1 MLLDLGHPLLPH
13 VVIRVGVDDAEADQE
28 DISVGVGN
36 QAQPVKIKVN
46 PRFQD
51 ILMALIKSQPIIILL
66 TGRVKEL
73 DDVLLVLDLYCYCI
87 VVKHLKSSK

>member
-1 MLLDLGHPLLPH
+1 MADLTQVGDCSRIRPEVHLGSNEQEGRLTTVLLDLGHPLLPH

-28 DISVGVGN
+28 DIGVGVGN

-51 ILMALIKSQPIIILL
+51 ILMALIKS
-66 TGRVKEL
+66 
-73 DDVLLVLDLYCYCI
+73 
-87 VVKHLKSSK
+87 